1 MQMIYVN
8 AKTAKIK
15 SFSKNTPEKSE
26 KQVAFSRF
34 RIKV

>member
-1 MQMIYVN
+1 MIYVN

-15 SFSKNTPEKSE
+15 SFSENTPEKSG
-26 KQVAFSRF
+26 KQVAISRF